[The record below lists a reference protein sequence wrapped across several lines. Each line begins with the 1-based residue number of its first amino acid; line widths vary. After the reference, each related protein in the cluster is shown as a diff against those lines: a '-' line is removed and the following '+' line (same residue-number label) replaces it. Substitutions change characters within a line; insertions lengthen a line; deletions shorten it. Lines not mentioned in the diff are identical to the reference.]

1 MIEKYKRVQNCT
13 LLFLFYWK
21 LIKKAVIIIAEDI
34 VTFNNEVPKR
44 IWNIVEPT
52 ITKEDLVF
60 LKQKLPGHW
69 REYDK
74 NKEEWIKEKAKTNQD
89 LRYRIQEV
97 LAAKTNKEP
106 YGFTQMFRKK
116 YMLKLAKIIGL
127 KVDKHHNIREL
138 EEVITREVNAL
149 NKNQ

>member
-1 MIEKYKRVQNCT
+1 M
-13 LLFLFYWK
+13 
-21 LIKKAVIIIAEDI
+21 
-34 VTFNNEVPKR
+34 TFNNETPKR

-69 REYDK
+69 RDYDK
-74 NKEEWIKEKAKTNQD
+74 NKEDWVKRKAKTNQD

-97 LAAKTNKEP
+97 LAAKTNKDP

-116 YMLKLAKIIGL
+116 YMLKLARIIGL
-127 KVDKHHNIREL
+127 KIDKHHNIREL
-138 EEVITREVNAL
+138 EEIITREVNAL